1 MHAGGLLPQCGG
13 ACSYVIFI
21 LYKHIL
27 VCAQVIYGV
36 MVAFQS
42 GRLSESTCALGVQI
56 FHEDHKLIP
65 AGVPMETWLLWAA
78 KQGFAVRVLGS
89 KFKKIKNES
98 DTAKDKK
105 LNELK
110 AKLAADSRSTGS
122 KAGAVEFL
130 EAAKIW
136 DVLCPAAEPA
146 QAPSLPAAQPPVPAQ
161 APSLPAAQPAVPAQP
176 AAQPAAQLSLQLQ
189 PTKQAEAA
197 PELALPARALSLLI
211 ARYVHICW

>member
-1 MHAGGLLPQCGG
+1 MP
-13 ACSYVIFI
+13 
-21 LYKHIL
+21 
-27 VCAQVIYGV
+27 
-36 MVAFQS
+36 
-42 GRLSESTCALGVQI
+42 GRNR
-56 FHEDHKLIP
+56 
-65 AGVPMETWLLWAA
+65 LLWAA

-98 DTAKDKK
+98 NTEKDKK

-110 AKLAADSRSTGS
+110 AKLAAVNCRSADSRSTGS

-136 DVLCPAAEPA
+136 DFLPAVLCPAAEPA

-189 PTKQAEAA
+189 P
-197 PELALPARALSLLI
+197 SL
-211 ARYVHICW
+211 RCRHGPSPY